1 MRKTRSTHVWLGMA
15 TFVVANVTAISG
27 QETARPPVP
36 AKPDVLVVIC
46 DQWNPRCVSWD
57 DAQVHTPN
65 LAGIAREGLIF
76 DRCYTNSPVCMPA
89 RVSLI
94 TGWCPHNH
102 GLWGNA
108 NDYHLPAAMAPMFR
122 DIHGAGLTTAQIGK
136 LHWFTGGNW
145 HQDFPTIDDYCR
157 AMGLDIVTS
166 ISGPP
171 DAEGGHDLYTQ
182 YLEKRGL
189 LGAVARD
196 QLRRLRESEYE
207 ARPAT
212 VDPEDYHDTFVTGIA
227 DEFIRKQPRDKPMCL
242 VVSLHSPHPP
252 LDAPGKYA
260 TMFDPE
266 DLALP
271 ANVPEHFNYDRHVFD
286 QADVRRMLANYL
298 GKMALCDDCI
308 GRLIDAM
315 KARGTWDQ
323 CLFIFT
329 SDHGEMMGSHG
340 ALSKGR
346 FWEESARVPLVV
358 RWPGHVRTGR
368 TPALVQL
375 FDVYPTIVEAV
386 GGTLS
391 PGRFA
396 QSFLPVATGKAT
408 SARELAVSEIG
419 MAPPLGMMI
428 RDARY
433 KWWADND
440 HNRESEHLFDLDSDP
455 LEQIDLA
462 PNPDHHD
469 LLEKMRERALTWL
482 RSTQVNLAE
491 GSKSR
496 VQRAREAGQKDSQTK

>member
-1 MRKTRSTHVWLGMA
+1 
-15 TFVVANVTAISG
+15 
-27 QETARPPVP
+27 
-36 AKPDVLVVIC
+36 
-46 DQWNPRCVSWD
+46 
-57 DAQVHTPN
+57 
-65 LAGIAREGLIF
+65 
-76 DRCYTNSPVCMPA
+76 
-89 RVSLI
+89 
-94 TGWCPHNH
+94 
-102 GLWGNA
+102 
-108 NDYHLPAAMAPMFR
+108 
-122 DIHGAGLTTAQIGK
+122 
-136 LHWFTGGNW
+136 
-145 HQDFPTIDDYCR
+145 
-157 AMGLDIVTS
+157 
-166 ISGPP
+166 
-171 DAEGGHDLYTQ
+171 
-182 YLEKRGL
+182 L